1 MCLLMTLHDGADV
14 QGTDDYEEDAD
25 EEEDDADEDDED
37 EVALPESM
45 TLEVCILKENQMQV
59 LM

>member
-1 MCLLMTLHDGADV
+1 MTLHDGADV